1 MYHALG
7 AFVKPSF
14 GTAGSEARATGKR
27 CPVKYALILLSA
39 LLVSA
44 CGGLTKEQQGTAYN
58 NAAVKY
64 DAAAEEAYAA
74 YKAAYEIVTTDDEG
88 LEAITDL
95 YSSYGG
101 AVFVYIEDLEAIAW
115 TSEFNGNAQSMIS
128 CMRETYLLQLE
139 VLSAVD
145 IQEAIDLSEVADEKH
160 ESCRSIN
167 DSFRTM
173 LGLGPVTE

>member
-1 MYHALG
+1 M
-7 AFVKPSF
+7 
-14 GTAGSEARATGKR
+14 
-27 CPVKYALILLSA
+27 KYSLILLSA
-39 LLVSA
+39 FLVVGCSFF
-44 CGGLTKEQQGTAYN
+44 TKEQQANAYN

-64 DAAAEEAYAA
+64 DAAAEEAYAT
-74 YKAAYEIVTTDDEG
+74 YKAAYEIATTDDEG
-88 LEAITDL
+88 LQAITDL

-115 TSEFNGNAQSMIS
+115 TSEFNDKAQSMIS

-145 IQEAIDLSEVADEKH
+145 IQEAIDLSEVADENH

>member
-1 MYHALG
+1 M
-7 AFVKPSF
+7 
-14 GTAGSEARATGKR
+14 
-27 CPVKYALILLSA
+27 KYSLILLSA
-39 LLVSA
+39 FLVVGCSFF
-44 CGGLTKEQQGTAYN
+44 TKEQQANAYN
-58 NAAVKY
+58 NAGLKY
-64 DAAAEEAYAA
+64 DAAGNEAYADYETA
-74 YKAAYEIVTTDDEG
+74 YDIATTDGEG
-88 LEAITDL
+88 LQALTDL

-145 IQEAIDLSEVADEKH
+145 IQEAIDLSEVADENH